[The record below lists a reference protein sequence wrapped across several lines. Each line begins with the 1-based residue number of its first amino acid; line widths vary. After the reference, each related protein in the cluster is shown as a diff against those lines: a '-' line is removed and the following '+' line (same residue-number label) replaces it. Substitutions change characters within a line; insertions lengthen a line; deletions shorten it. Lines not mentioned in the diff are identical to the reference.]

1 VSGFRLFIE
10 FQSSIQLMLPEV
22 RQSLTHAK
30 AKVQAR
36 LSRVVQIAPDRS
48 DHSDY
53 SQDINYS
60 AHGIA
65 I

>member
-1 VSGFRLFIE
+1 
-10 FQSSIQLMLPEV
+10 MLPEV